1 MHDVSPGRSTLQC
14 SCLENPRDGEAW
26 WAAVY
31 GVAQSRT
38 RLKQLSSSSSSIP
51 LCAGPQRKA
60 PNKMRQQ
67 SGWGELQAG
76 AFISVIQK
84 RMAEASS
91 TDLWLDSSNSFN
103 RLCSA
108 GMVPSCPVPSPVV
121 IRAEDSVPDWR
132 SMRKGN
138 WWRVLVAYQKHA
150 GKKIVGLSRNYLTL
164 GRQFPR
170 SVGLQI
176 LEHQEYRK

>member
-1 MHDVSPGRSTLQC
+1 MATHSSVLAWRIPGT
-14 SCLENPRDGEAW
+14 GEP
-26 WAAVY
+26 
-31 GVAQSRT
+31 GGLPSMGSH
-38 RLKQLSSSSSSIP
+38 SSSSSSIP
-51 LCAGPQRKA
+51 LGAGPQREA

-67 SGWGELQAG
+67 RGWGDLQAG

-84 RMAEASS
+84 RMAEASG

-121 IRAEDSVPDWR
+121 IRAEHSVPDWR
-132 SMRKGN
+132 SVRKGN

-150 GKKIVGLSRNYLTL
+150 GKKVVGLSRNYLTL
-164 GRQFPR
+164 ERQFPR